1 MAMEMPLE
9 MDWIN
14 RQAWRAPGTLR
25 LFAELEA
32 YSDAGESV
40 ALRHVAEE
48 CRGQPILDVGVGAGR
63 TIPLLRRISAD
74 YTAIDYTQEMVEQS
88 RRRFP
93 DARVLLGDARQLEF
107 ETGRFALVVFSFNG
121 IDAVS
126 HADRRAVLREAHRVL
141 RPGGLYLFSTHNL
154 DGPGFQEPLRF
165 PRVRPTLDPV
175 QLVERVGRSALSLAR
190 GIRNRRKFRHLNQR
204 GEGYAVWNAGA
215 HDFGI
220 VVHYTTLSRQ
230 LEELKVEGFADDIV
244 VFENANGRRIY
255 PGGESAYNPW
265 WFHLVAR
272 K

>member
-1 MAMEMPLE
+1 MIDLE
-9 MDWIN
+9 MDRVN
-14 RQAWRAPGTLR
+14 RQTWRASETLR
-25 LFAELEA
+25 MFARLEA
-32 YSDAGESV
+32 FSDAGESV
-40 ALRHVAEE
+40 ALRHVTEE

-63 TIPLLRRISAD
+63 TIPLLRRISPD

-93 DARVLLGDARQLEF
+93 DARVQLGDARQLDF
-107 ETGRFALVVFSFNG
+107 DTGRFALVVFSFNG

-165 PRVRPTLDPV
+165 PRVRPTLDPL
-175 QLVERVGRSALSLAR
+175 QLIERLGRSAVSVAR
-190 GIRNRRKFRHLNQR
+190 GLRNRRKLRHLNQR
-204 GEGYAVWNAGA
+204 GEGYAVWTAGA

-220 VVHYTTLSRQ
+220 VIHYTTLSRQ
-230 LEELKVEGFADDIV
+230 LEELKAAGFEGETV
-244 VFENANGRRIY
+244 VFESENGRRVA
-255 PGGESAYNPW
+255 PGNVAGSPW
-265 WFHLVAR
+265 WFHLIAI